1 MPDLMNGE
9 DLNGADSANSVGRF
23 SAYQWAWGYVVGGLA
38 LLWLLG
44 YFVFR
49 GR

>member
-9 DLNGADSANSVGRF
+9 DLVGQTAPAAGGRF
-23 SAYQWAWGYVVGGLA
+23 SAYQWAWLYVVGGTV

-44 YFVFR
+44 FFVMR